1 MQSTTH
7 PPKKMTMSDS
17 VFQTPEYRMIA
28 KYYGDRVA
36 ERSQIPLMNHIDEG
50 IEILM
55 GCDAAQYVQEAFCLH
70 PLIQGDAD
78 LEANHREILGS
89 TCLSMKAVMLATEY
103 RRAANAYLCKPE
115 TDAWSI
121 DDAKKHIGLLLP
133 EIRLMLIADKV
144 QNRKDFMAAHY
155 GTHARS
161 DQLLKYFNNWH
172 EILGIPQEY
181 DPVGLFNAKT
191 ST

>member
-1 MQSTTH
+1 M
-7 PPKKMTMSDS
+7 MNDS
-17 VFQTPEYRMIA
+17 VFQTPEYRMIS
-28 KYYGDRVA
+28 KFYGDRVA
-36 ERSQIPLMNHIDEG
+36 ERSQIPLMFHIEEG

-55 GCDAAQYVQEAFCLH
+55 VLGAEQYVQQAFCLH

-78 LEANHREILGS
+78 MEANHQEILGS
-89 TCLSMKAVMLATEY
+89 TCLSMRAVMLATEY

-133 EIRLMLIADKV
+133 DIRLMLIADKV

-155 GTHARS
+155 GTHPRS

-172 EILGIPQEY
+172 KILDHPIAL
-181 DPVGLFNAKT
+181 D
-191 ST
+191 